1 MCRGRA
7 CARPRPSSPSAGW
20 LARGR
25 SRADSRSSRPAIA
38 RDWAERRS
46 ADNEERLS
54 KNPLY
59 QRFIAETERVD
70 NPRAKKVADKL
81 IRSIVARNIVEDD
94 PGTDEVVQMCIDFV
108 EFDAFWELASELA
121 GAELADP
128 ATLIRL
134 FREWEVVEAKEMA
147 KVTRGRI
154 TTIEKLARLIEEN
167 PLEVPTLHGF
177 LKEFPWVIDPRWTL
191 VDDEVHYSR
200 LLSEKFPESDTVP
213 EDDRRID
220 FLCVNEGES
229 LVVVEIKRPR
239 SRVSNK
245 ELDQIEEYVLF
256 LREELRKSTEPQVRN
271 RTVIGYLLCGTV
283 VDHYRARGRV
293 QNLAAAHIYVRHYG
307 QLLDIV
313 RSNHKEFLD
322 RYRALSK
329 ARLASS
335 PTTPPTAAS
344 SD

>member
-1 MCRGRA
+1 M
-7 CARPRPSSPSAGW
+7 GW
-20 LARGR
+20 LVRGR

-167 PLEVPTLHGF
+167 ALEVPTLHGF
-177 LKEFPWVIDPRWTL
+177 
-191 VDDEVHYSR
+191 
-200 LLSEKFPESDTVP
+200 
-213 EDDRRID
+213 
-220 FLCVNEGES
+220 
-229 LVVVEIKRPR
+229 PR
-239 SRVSNK
+239 S
-245 ELDQIEEYVLF
+245 
-256 LREELRKSTEPQVRN
+256 
-271 RTVIGYLLCGTV
+271 
-283 VDHYRARGRV
+283 
-293 QNLAAAHIYVRHYG
+293 
-307 QLLDIV
+307 
-313 RSNHKEFLD
+313 
-322 RYRALSK
+322 
-329 ARLASS
+329 S
-335 PTTPPTAAS
+335 PG
-344 SD
+344 